1 MSSNTNNTNNPIIT
15 RTNYEEYFI
24 LYMDG
29 ELTAEETVAVENFL
43 ATNPDL
49 QEEMDILLSTKLP
62 GEDFSINKE
71 SLLSHSMKL
80 NAVDEALLLY
90 VDDELKGETRK
101 EVEKKISTNSDYNL
115 QHQLLLKT
123 KLDANDKIVYPFK

>member
-43 ATNPDL
+43 AANPDL

-90 VDDELKGETRK
+90 VDDELKG
-101 EVEKKISTNSDYNL
+101 
-115 QHQLLLKT
+115 
-123 KLDANDKIVYPFK
+123 